1 MNPTTTPKTWTKTAD
16 RPLRS
21 AWRSAGVWLLARFMG
36 VPVPWQAVHQRDGRA
51 LLAYEHQRLLAL
63 GAAGEAVPPVLAFD
77 GHSLVTGD
85 IGTDLDMV
93 IKRMGPA
100 ERLPLMC
107 AASEDLARFHARGQW
122 HGGAQARNMTWDGQR
137 FARLD
142 FEEPLYPAMPLE
154 LVQLYDALQLV
165 MSLVRYLQPLG
176 ADAVESVLRAYR
188 EASAHAWTDA
198 SRSPPDLV
206 RFVGALLPR
215 LRRLLSLM
223 TWVPWWRSSREQFR
237 LRVMVEGMSAFVE
250 RTGVQVR

>member
-85 IGTDLDMV
+85 IGRTFDHIVNETPL
-93 IKRMGPA
+93 PQ
-100 ERLPLMC
+100 RLPLMC
-107 AASEDLARFHARGQW
+107 AAAEDLAGFHARGHW
-122 HGGAQARNMTWDGQR
+122 HGGAQARNLTWDGQR

-142 FEEPLYPAMPLE
+142 FEEPLYPAMPLNQ
-154 LVQLYDALQLV
+154 VQLYDALQLL
-165 MSLVRYLQPLG
+165 MSYARFLESMGPGAVRDVLQ
-176 ADAVESVLRAYR
+176 AYR
-188 EASAHAWTDA
+188 SASVRAFAARGVT
-198 SRSPPDLV
+198 PPDLPSFIQRLMSRLRTV
-206 RFVGALLPR
+206 QRVLHAVPR
-215 LRRLLSLM
+215 LRE
-223 TWVPWWRSSREQFR
+223 SREAMR
-237 LRVMVEGMSAFVE
+237 LRIVLDGMAAFTAQH
-250 RTGVQVR
+250 TGH